1 MAQTEVKKLD
11 SRDLFP
17 EIELKLIDGTS
28 LMLPEKEG
36 GTWSVFLIYRGL
48 WWPFCHQQLADFQAR
63 INDFSGKGIKII
75 GASVDNMEDAQ
86 KMVERNKLTFS
97 LAYGMVAKEFAD
109 MTGAFFDTKKGFLHA
124 TAFIIK
130 PDGTIGDAVYSTG
143 SIGRLTAADTLM
155 LIDFRKKM
163 ESQKSQSK
171 L

>member
-1 MAQTEVKKLD
+1 
-11 SRDLFP
+11 
-17 EIELKLIDGTS
+17 
-28 LMLPEKEG
+28 
-36 GTWSVFLIYRGL
+36 
-48 WWPFCHQQLADFQAR
+48 
-63 INDFSGKGIKII
+63 
-75 GASVDNMEDAQ
+75 MEDAQ
-86 KMVERNKLTFS
+86 KMVEHNKLTFS

-171 L
+171 A